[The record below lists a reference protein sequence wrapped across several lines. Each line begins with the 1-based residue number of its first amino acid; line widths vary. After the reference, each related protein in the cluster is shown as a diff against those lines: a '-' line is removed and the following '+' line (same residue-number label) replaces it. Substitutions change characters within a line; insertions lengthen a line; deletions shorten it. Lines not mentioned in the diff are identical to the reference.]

1 MSKDQSLRVLMV
13 DDDRED
19 AFLMRRALSK
29 LAEPVRF
36 DHVLDST
43 TFVADI
49 SGSAAPTDAPADIVL
64 LDINM
69 PRTNGFEVLRSLRE
83 NTSFNRC
90 HVIMLTTSES
100 DEDKEKA
107 LSLGANRFMTKP
119 STTAA
124 LQRFAESLLAA
135 H

>member
-1 MSKDQSLRVLMV
+1 MAKDQSLSVLMV

-29 LAEPVRF
+29 LTKPVRF

-43 TFVADI
+43 MFVETIARPQGGA
-49 SGSAAPTDAPADIVL
+49 SGIADIVL

-69 PRTNGFEVLRSLRE
+69 PRINGFDVLKALRA
-83 NTSFNRC
+83 NADFDAS
-90 HVIMLTTSES
+90 HVIMLTTSEAE
-100 DEDKEKA
+100 EDKEKA
-107 LSLGANRFMTKP
+107 LGMGANRFMSKP

-124 LQRFAESLLAA
+124 LQEFAESLLTF